1 MFVSWETELCLIQTI
16 GRGERVMAGDGGID
30 RAANRSLRGGIRR
43 GDFDFLEADDVRER
57 PALEA
62 GAEGRLG

>member
-1 MFVSWETELCLIQTI
+1 MRLVQTTWL
-16 GRGERVMAGDGGID
+16 GKRVRARDGGID
-30 RAANRSLRGGIRR
+30 RATNGSLRGGIRR
-43 GDFDFLEADDVRER
+43 GDLDFLEADDVRER